1 MMNSPLVPLH
11 RAAGLV
17 VRLSLTLSMALSAAL
32 IAACG
37 GGGDAPAAAAASQAT
52 AYAAGPIS
60 GFGSVIVNGVRFS
73 DDSASVS
80 DDDDNSRNRSEL
92 KLGMMVEV
100 DGRGLDRAA
109 GSAHALRIRFGS
121 EIVGPINSIDS
132 AVNSLVVLG
141 QTVQIKPTTVFDDS
155 ITGGLAG
162 LAAGDVIEVHAQFNA
177 TSGHYVATRV
187 EDKPG
192 ALVFKLRGLVSNL
205 DGAAKTFTIGSE
217 VINFAG
223 IAAANLPSNFAN
235 GQRVRV
241 RLQTTKNAAGQW
253 VATHVRTG
261 VRRVDDH
268 DDAHVRGIVT
278 AFTSTTDFEVNGLRV
293 NATGANFDDG
303 TAGVVLGAQVEVEGK
318 VVDGV
323 LVATK
328 VELDG
333 RDGDDERHRPELHG
347 LVSELNTTA
356 KTFKLRGITVGY
368 GGSVIFK
375 DGTVADLADNKK
387 VEVKGVL
394 SADHTRLEA
403 RVIEFED

>member
-1 MMNSPLVPLH
+1 MMNPPLVPLR
-11 RAAGLV
+11 RAASLA
-17 VRLSLTLSMALSAAL
+17 LTLSLALSAAL

-37 GGGDAPAAAAASQAT
+37 GGGDTPAVAGASQAT

-80 DDDDNSRNRSEL
+80 DDDDNSRGRSEL

-100 DGRGLDRAA
+100 DGQGLDHAA
-109 GSAHALRIRFGS
+109 GSARALRIRFGS
-121 EIVGPINSIDS
+121 EIVGPINRIDS
-132 AVNSLVVLG
+132 AGNSLVVLG
-141 QTVQIKPTTVFDDS
+141 QTVEIKPTTVFDDS

-162 LAAGDVIEVHAQFNA
+162 LAVGDVIEVHAQFNA
-177 TSGHYVATRV
+177 SSGHYVATRV

-192 ALVFKLRGLVSNL
+192 ALAFKLRGLVSNL
-205 DGAAKTFTIGSE
+205 NTTDKTFTIGSE

-223 IAAANLPSNFAN
+223 VAAANLPANFAN

-261 VRRVDDH
+261 VRKVDDH
-268 DDAHVRGIVT
+268 DEAHVRGIIT
-278 AFTSTTDFEVNGLRV
+278 AFTSATEFEVNGLKV
-293 NATGANFDDG
+293 NATGANFADG
-303 TAGVVLGAQVEVEGK
+303 AAGVVLGAQVEVEGK

-333 RDGDDERHRPELHG
+333 RDSDSDRNRPELHG
-347 LVSELNTTA
+347 LISELNTA
-356 KTFKLRGITVGY
+356 DKTFKLRGITVAY
-368 GGSVIFK
+368 GGIVVFK
-375 DGTVADLADNKK
+375 DGTLADLANNKQ

-403 RVIEFED
+403 TVIEFES